1 VKSLQYSIGDLE
13 KITGIKAHTIR
24 MWERRYDLIKPNRT
38 KSNVRMYSQAD
49 MEKLQDVVLLY
60 DKGVKIS
67 QIAGMCAA
75 ERASMLRELGASDD
89 VLELRKDCFTA
100 SILEFNEEKLT
111 TLLDNYEKRHGFLKT
126 LTHYV
131 WPFLENS
138 PLLYVSGAFNL
149 AHENFVNQVVKR
161 KIMAHIDQIPWCDCG
176 EKGKVMIYLPPGENK
191 DHYTSGIEYI
201 CRSQGYRTLNMGM
214 NIGVDELE
222 AISRRLCPDVIVTML
237 DTDFTRM
244 AVGTYLR
251 KVRDIFPQAKMVVC
265 GHQVASYDEDI
276 PQITLIPR
284 PADVINHFSD

>member
-1 VKSLQYSIGDLE
+1 
-13 KITGIKAHTIR
+13 
-24 MWERRYDLIKPNRT
+24 M
-38 KSNVRMYSQAD
+38 
-49 MEKLQDVVLLY
+49 
-60 DKGVKIS
+60 
-67 QIAGMCAA
+67 
-75 ERASMLRELGASDD
+75 
-89 VLELRKDCFTA
+89 
-100 SILEFNEEKLT
+100 
-111 TLLDNYEKRHGFLKT
+111 
-126 LTHYV
+126 